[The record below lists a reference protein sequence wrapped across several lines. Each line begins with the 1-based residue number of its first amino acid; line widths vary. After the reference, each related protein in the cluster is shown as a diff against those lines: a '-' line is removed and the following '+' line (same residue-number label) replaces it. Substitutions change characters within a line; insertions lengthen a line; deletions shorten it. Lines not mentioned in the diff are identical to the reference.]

1 MRKLSLILV
10 AFLLVILGIAANLF
24 FFGRAKPNPQV
35 SQENNYS
42 NNMKLTSPVFRHNGA
57 FPKKF
62 TCNGEGANPALDI
75 SDVPDHAKSL
85 VLVLRDPDAVEGIFI
100 HWLMWNIDPGTEH
113 IEVDSVPKG
122 AIQGLNTEGKNEYT
136 APCPPNG
143 THRYIFTLYALDTR
157 LNLPS
162 TSTVEDLNIAMDGRV
177 IDKTD
182 LLGLYR

>member
-1 MRKLSLILV
+1 
-10 AFLLVILGIAANLF
+10 
-24 FFGRAKPNPQV
+24 
-35 SQENNYS
+35 
-42 NNMKLTSPVFRHNGA
+42 MKLTSPVFRHNGA

-85 VLVLRDPDAVEGIFI
+85 ALVLRDPDAVEGIFI
-100 HWLMWNIDPGTEH
+100 HWLVWNIDPKTEH

-122 AIQGLNTEGKNEYT
+122 AVQGRNTDGKNEYT
-136 APCPPNG
+136 APCPPSG

-157 LNLPS
+157 LNLPLS
-162 TSTVEDLNIAMDGRV
+162 ATVEDLNVALDGHV
-177 IDKTD
+177 TDKTD